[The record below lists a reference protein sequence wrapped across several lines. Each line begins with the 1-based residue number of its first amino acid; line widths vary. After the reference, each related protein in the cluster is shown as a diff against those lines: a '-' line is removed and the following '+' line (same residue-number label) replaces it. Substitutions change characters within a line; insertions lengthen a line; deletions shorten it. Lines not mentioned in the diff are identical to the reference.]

1 MEKLKKILTKNAK
14 WIAMFIIALL
24 FAYIVNRIYKDNI
37 YRFDNQIYKTIVI
50 FMNPVVTK
58 ILKVLTHFGDWM
70 IMIPISIGIIIKN
83 RKCGILV
90 SINLISIFILNQTLK
105 LIFNRPRPE
114 GNRLIEAS
122 GYSFPSGHS
131 MVSMAFY
138 GLLIYLAYKNIKN
151 RMLKY
156 IMCVLLTLLIL
167 VIGVSRIYLGVHY
180 ATDVVGGFL
189 ISLAY
194 LIIFTHV
201 IKQKEQL

>member
-1 MEKLKKILTKNAK
+1 MEKYKKILSKNAK

-24 FAYIVNRIYKDNI
+24 FVYIVNRIYKDNI

-50 FMNPVVTK
+50 FMNPAVTK

-70 IMIPISIGIIIKN
+70 IMIPISIGIIIKS

-90 SINLISIFILNQTLK
+90 SINLISIFILNQTMK

-114 GNRLIEAS
+114 GNRLIEVS

-138 GLLIYLAYKNIKN
+138 GLLIYLVYKNIKN
-151 RMLKY
+151 RKLKY
-156 IMCVLLTLLIL
+156 IICVLLTLLIM

-180 ATDVVGGFL
+180 ATDVMGGFL

-194 LIIFTHV
+194 LIIFTQI
-201 IKQKEQL
+201 IKGKD